1 MATIVAPICPNTPG
15 LLHPVD
21 LRCASRFISASPP
34 TSWEPLWSP
43 LVLLLISQARHF
55 LALLYASD
63 SSRLVALPVECHPTF
78 FKTATTSTAQLC
90 AA

>member
-1 MATIVAPICPNTPG
+1 MRLAIYIREPSD
-15 LLHPVD
+15 LLG
-21 LRCASRFISASPP
+21 A
-34 TSWEPLWSP
+34 P
-43 LVLLLISQARHF
+43 LVLLLTSQARHF